1 MLFYYKAIN
10 NNGDEVSDYIDAAS
24 EIAAKQKIKKL
35 GLYLTSIKSGE
46 IKKTPD
52 EKSGL
57 KNAIDRGILHIKK
70 ILAKKQ
76 VALFSRQLAT
86 LLKAGMPL
94 MAALNAIIEQIDD
107 KIFKNVIIDVKE
119 KIEEGLPLSNAMEQH
134 SELFSEMYINMIKVG
149 ENLGSLDDIIS
160 RSAEMEEKKALL
172 KNKIR
177 AAMWYPVFMIV
188 FTSIIMVVLMIKV
201 VPKITDIFAGEN
213 RELPIPTKIVIWI
226 SDFLVDYWILIP
238 VILIFLYYFYK
249 RYSATDKGRKKFD
262 ELVMKLPLVKN
273 IYNKYIVY
281 RFTYNLGILL
291 SNRVD
296 LLKSLE
302 VVKKIVNNVIIE
314 EKIEGAMKN
323 IQEGASISQALRK
336 HDFLPKIVIGMISA
350 GEVSDKVDEM
360 LINIG
365 HVYENEIDMVI
376 KSLTSMIEPLII
388 IIMGVMI
395 GIIVVSIMLPI
406 MEMNLMVQ

>member
-10 NNGDEVSDYIDAAS
+10 SSGDEVSDYIDAVS

-35 GLYLTSIKSGE
+35 GLYLTSIQNEE
-46 IKKTPD
+46 IKTTTN
-52 EKSGL
+52 EKSGI

-107 KIFKNVIIDVKE
+107 KVFKNVIIDVKE
-119 KIEEGLPLSNAMEQH
+119 KIEEGISLSNAMEQH
-134 SELFSEMYINMIKVG
+134 NELFSELYVNMIKVG

-160 RSAEMEEKKALL
+160 RLAEMEEKKVIIKSKIKAAL
-172 KNKIR
+172 
-177 AAMWYPVFMIV
+177 WYPVFMIV
-188 FTSIIMVVLMIKV
+188 FTFIIVVILMIKV
-201 VPKITDIFAGEN
+201 VPKITGIFSGAN
-213 RELPIPTKIVIWI
+213 RELPIPTKIVIGI
-226 SDFLVDYWILIP
+226 SHFLVDYWILIP
-238 VILIFLYYFYK
+238 LLLIGLYYFYRK
-249 RYSATDKGRKKFD
+249 YSATIEGRKKLD
-262 ELVMKLPLVKN
+262 TLVMKLPLIQN
-273 IYNKYIVY
+273 IYNKNIVY
-281 RFTYNLGILL
+281 SFTYNLGILL

-296 LLKSLE
+296 LLKSME

-314 EKIEGAMKN
+314 EKIEGAIK
-323 IQEGASISQALRK
+323 IIREGGSISQALKK
-336 HDFLPKIVIGMISA
+336 HDFLPKMVIGMISA

-365 HVYENEIDMVI
+365 NVYENEIDMVI
-376 KSLTSMIEPLII
+376 KNLTSIIEPLII
-388 IIMGVMI
+388 IIMGVMV
-395 GIIVVSIMLPI
+395 GTIVLSIMLPI
-406 MEMNLMVQ
+406 MEMNLMIQ

>member
-10 NNGDEVSDYIDAAS
+10 NNGNEVSDYIDAPS
-24 EIAAKQKIKKL
+24 EIAAKQKIKKS
-35 GLYLTSIKSGE
+35 GLYLTFIQNEE
-46 IKKTPD
+46 IKKTTN
-52 EKSGL
+52 EKSNLRGI
-57 KNAIDRGILHIKK
+57 IDREFLRIRK

-76 VALFSRQLAT
+76 VALFSRQLST

-107 KIFKNVIIDVKE
+107 KIFKNVIIDIKE
-119 KIEEGLPLSNAMEQH
+119 KIEEGLSLSNAMEQH

-160 RSAEMEEKKALL
+160 RLAEMEEKKEIL

-177 AAMWYPVFMIV
+177 AALWYPIFMIILSAV
-188 FTSIIMVVLMIKV
+188 IVGYLLIEII
-201 VPKITDIFAGEN
+201 PKISEIFSSGS
-213 RELPIPTKIVIWI
+213 RELPLPTKIVIGI
-226 SDFLVDYWILIP
+226 SNFLVDFWILIP
-238 VILIFLYYFYK
+238 LFLICLYYFYR
-249 RYSATDKGRKKFD
+249 RYSATTQERKKLD
-262 ELVMKLPLVKN
+262 EIVMKLPLIKN
-273 IYNKYIVY
+273 LYNKNIVY

-291 SNRVD
+291 TNRVD

-302 VVKKIVNNVIIE
+302 VVKKIVNNMVIE
-314 EKIEGAMKN
+314 EKIEGAIK
-323 IQEGASISQALRK
+323 IIKEGGSISQALKK
-336 HDFLPKIVIGMISA
+336 HDFMPKLVIGMITA

-360 LINIG
+360 LLNIG
-365 HVYENEIDMVI
+365 NVYENEIDMVI
-376 KSLTSMIEPLII
+376 KSLTSIIEPLII

-395 GIIVVSIMLPI
+395 GTIVISVMLPI